1 MKKVVCWFIRPLRA
15 LFVGKMVMGIMGVSE
30 FVGYRTR
37 SRDGIESSSN
47 VNRLARA
54 VKHRII

>member
-1 MKKVVCWFIRPLRA
+1 
-15 LFVGKMVMGIMGVSE
+15 MGVKDVSE

-47 VNRLARA
+47 VNCSAGA
-54 VKHRII
+54 VKHRIV

>member
-1 MKKVVCWFIRPLRA
+1 
-15 LFVGKMVMGIMGVSE
+15 MGVMGVSE

-37 SRDGIESSSN
+37 LRDGIESSSN

-54 VKHRII
+54 VKHHII